1 MSELS
6 SRSVAQRP
14 AWGRFTRGAVALL
27 ALDGVAL
34 IVGGIIARHVPLTV
48 AGVALCLGA
57 LFVVWYARWHERQL
71 AEIAA
76 ARAALRD
83 EAREMRELIRE
94 G

>member
-27 ALDGVAL
+27 
-34 IVGGIIARHVPLTV
+34 VPLTV

>member
-1 MSELS
+1 VPSP
-6 SRSVAQRP
+6 SVAQRP

-27 ALDGVAL
+27 TLDGVAL
-34 IVGGIIARHVPLTV
+34 VVGGVLARHVPLV
-48 AGVALCLGA
+48 LAGVTLCGGA

-83 EAREMRELIRE
+83 EARGMRELVRE